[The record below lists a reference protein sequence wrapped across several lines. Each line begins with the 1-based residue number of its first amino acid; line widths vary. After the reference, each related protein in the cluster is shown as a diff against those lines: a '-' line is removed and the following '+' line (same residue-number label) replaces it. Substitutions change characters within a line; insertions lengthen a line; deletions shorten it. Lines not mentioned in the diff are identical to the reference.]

1 MDLYEHQGKEIFQ
14 RHGIALIPREVA
26 RSPAEAR
33 AAAGPGGRR
42 EPGPPPRRIMEG
54 GFQGTPV
61 TRVLVERLVDIDQE
75 FYVAI
80 TLDRSAGRYVAMTST
95 EGGVDIEE
103 VAASSPEAIRRGAI
117 DPLLG

>member
-1 MDLYEHQGKEIFQ
+1 MDLYEYQGKEIFQ

-33 AAAGPGGRR
+33 AAAGRLGGVAVKAQVQMGGRGKGGGIVLAR
-42 EPGPPPRRIMEG
+42 TPDEAEGAARKIMEG

-61 TRVLVERLVDIDQE
+61 SRVLVERLVDIDQE

-95 EGGVDIEE
+95 E
-103 VAASSPEAIRRGAI
+103 
-117 DPLLG
+117 